1 MQTKETK
8 MHKKLKYNITLC
20 TFQTKTVYEKGKTG
34 KNNKTKM
41 QFCCK
46 DYRVFKG
53 SLSHFNLYAVSWEDR
68 LHKMSND
75 NIITIC

>member
-1 MQTKETK
+1 

-20 TFQTKTVYEKGKTG
+20 TSQTKTVYEKGKTG

-46 DYRVFKG
+46 DLPIEALN
-53 SLSHFNLYAVSWEDR
+53 SLYHTSTCMQSVERTAYT
-68 LHKMSND
+68 KCQM
-75 NIITIC
+75 IIS

>member
-1 MQTKETK
+1 

-20 TFQTKTVYEKGKTG
+20 TFQSKTVYEKGKTG

-46 DYRVFKG
+46 DYREFKG
-53 SLSHFNLYAVSWEDR
+53 SLSHFNLYAVS
-68 LHKMSND
+68 
-75 NIITIC
+75 